1 MTDWSAIIG
10 SLKNKEYFTHAIS
23 FVKAKRAEGETV
35 YPPEADVFNAFK
47 YTPFETLKVI
57 ILGQDPYHEEGEAM
71 GLSFSVP
78 VGIRKPPSLQ
88 NIYKELQSEYADF
101 IIPDHGNLIPW
112 ARQGVLLLNSTLTVT
127 QGKAGSH
134 RGQGWEEFTDD
145 VVKNISQTADG
156 LVFLL
161 WGNYAR
167 SKAALIDRQK
177 HLVLECAHPSP
188 FSASQ
193 GFFGCGHFRK
203 ANEYLAAKG
212 KRPIDWRLP
221 LHLDGD
227 EEL

>member
-1 MTDWSAIIG
+1 MADWSAIIG
-10 SLKNKEYFTHAIS
+10 NLKKKEYFIHALS
-23 FVKAKRAEGETV
+23 FVKSKRAAGEVV
-35 YPPEADVFNAFK
+35 YPPDSDIFNAFK
-47 YTPFETLKVI
+47 YTDYDSLKVI

-88 NIYKELQSEYADF
+88 NIYKELKSEYADF
-101 IIPDHGNLIPW
+101 AIPDHGNLIPW
-112 ARQGVLLLNSTLTVT
+112 ARQGVLLLNSMLTVS
-127 QGKAGSH
+127 QGRAASH
-134 RGQGWEEFTDD
+134 KGQGWEEFTDD
-145 VVKNISQTADG
+145 VVRTVSEQRSA
-156 LVFLL
+156 LVFML

-188 FSASQ
+188 LSASQ

-203 ANEYLAAKG
+203 ANDYLVSRG